1 MNDKVDDIRQ
11 CYETQLGTEFW
22 PTFDGL
28 NKDWS
33 WGLMRLKEFRVLF
46 SRGDD
51 VALLNAI
58 TGGGFTYDVQ
68 HILWEDLLLR
78 VCKLTDPKKSGGK
91 DNLTVRR
98 LPSFFEGKKPAL
110 FNKLQCLVETALKKA
125 EFARDWRNRHISH
138 SDWEKAI
145 SKQAKPLAEASIGRV
160 QAVLDAVHA
169 VLNSISTELLE
180 AHIENDITVSPGAR
194 AFLSNTRQLVES
206 VKFIDELVDPSGYAP
221 LIDGDIARA
230 FLSKHGLKPT
240 HENVRRIIELREA
253 AWRFP

>member
-1 MNDKVDDIRQ
+1 MNDKIDAIRQ

-78 VCKLTDPKKSGGK
+78 VCRLTDPKKSGGK
-91 DNLTVRR
+91 DNFTVRR

-110 FNKLQCLVETALKKA
+110 F
-125 EFARDWRNRHISH
+125 
-138 SDWEKAI
+138 
-145 SKQAKPLAEASIGRV
+145 KQV
-160 QAVLDAVHA
+160 AV
-169 VLNSISTELLE
+169 SC
-180 AHIENDITVSPGAR
+180 
-194 AFLSNTRQLVES
+194 
-206 VKFIDELVDPSGYAP
+206 
-221 LIDGDIARA
+221 
-230 FLSKHGLKPT
+230 
-240 HENVRRIIELREA
+240 
-253 AWRFP
+253 

>member
-1 MNDKVDDIRQ
+1 MNNKVDDIRQ
-11 CYETQLGTEFW
+11 CYETQLGPEFW

-28 NKDWS
+28 NKHWS

-46 SRGDD
+46 TQEDD

-78 VCKLTDPKKSGGK
+78 VCKLTDPKKSVGK
-91 DNLTVRR
+91 DNLTVSR
-98 LPSFFEGKKPAL
+98 LPSFFEGKNSVLYKQ
-110 FNKLQCLVETALKKA
+110 LQCLVDTAVEKT
-125 EFARDWRNRHISH
+125 EFARDWRNRYISH
-138 SDWEKAI
+138 SDWEKAT
-145 SKQAKPLAEASIGRV
+145 SQQAKPLAKASIGQV

-169 VLNSISTELLE
+169 VLNLISTELLE
-180 AHIENDITVSPGAR
+180 AHIWNDITVPPRAN

-206 VKFIDELVDPSGYAP
+206 VKFIDELVDPSGNTRLA
-221 LIDGDIARA
+221 DGDNASA

-240 HENVRRIIELREA
+240 PKNVSRIIELRRA
-253 AWRFP
+253 ARRFT

>member
-1 MNDKVDDIRQ
+1 MNNKVDDIRQ

-28 NKDWS
+28 NKYWS
-33 WGLMRLKEFRVLF
+33 WGLMRLNEFRVLF

-110 FNKLQCLVETALKKA
+110 FNKLQCLVETAVEKA

-145 SKQAKPLAEASIGRV
+145 SQQAEPLAEASIGQV

-180 AHIENDITVSPGAR
+180 GKP
-194 AFLSNTRQLVES
+194 S
-206 VKFIDELVDPSGYAP
+206 VVG
-221 LIDGDIARA
+221 
-230 FLSKHGLKPT
+230 
-240 HENVRRIIELREA
+240 
-253 AWRFP
+253 

>member
-1 MNDKVDDIRQ
+1 MNDKIDAIRQ

-78 VCKLTDPKKSGGK
+78 VCRLTDPKKSGGK

-110 FNKLQCLVETALKKA
+110 FNELQCLVETADKKA
-125 EFARDWRNRHISH
+125 KFARDWRNKHISH
-138 SDWEKAI
+138 SDLEKAI
-145 SKQAKPLAEASIGRV
+145 SKQAKPLAKASIERV

-169 VLNSISTELLE
+169 VLNLISTELLE
-180 AHIENDITVSPGAR
+180 VHIANDIMVPPRAS
-194 AFLSNTRQLVES
+194 AFLSYTRQLVES
-206 VKFIDELVDPSGYAP
+206 VKFIDELVDPSGKTRFT
-221 LIDGDIARA
+221 DGDIASA

-253 AWRFP
+253 AQRFT